1 MAPSRKSKA
10 ARAIAVIGIAVALA
24 GAAALALAG
33 FGYRWGWWALPDAFA
48 ILRNATFV
56 AGGGGLIALL
66 GAAWTWRGGARGMA
80 RLALLIGVIGLVAAS
95 LPLLQLRT
103 AKSVPPIHDITTDP
117 VEPPTFEAVLPLRAG
132 AANSAD
138 YGGADIATQQ
148 HAAYPD
154 IVPIRMDV
162 APAQA
167 FTRALDT
174 ARAMGWTIA
183 AADPARGIIEAT
195 DQTFW
200 FGFKD
205 DIAVRVRADG
215 SGSIVDVRSL
225 SRVGRS
231 DVGTN
236 ARRIRAY
243 RERLT
248 AR

>member
-1 MAPSRKSKA
+1 MPPSRPSKA

-33 FGYRWGWWALPDAFA
+33 LGYRWGWWALPDAFA
-48 ILRNATFV
+48 LLRTATFV
-56 AGGGGLIALL
+56 AGGGGLIAMI
-66 GAAWTWRGGARGMA
+66 GAAWTWRRGSRGTA
-80 RLALLIGVIGLVAAS
+80 VLALVVGAIGLVAAS

-117 VEPPTFEAVLPLRAG
+117 TDPPVFEAVLPLRAG
-132 AANSAD
+132 AANSTD
-138 YGGADIATQQ
+138 YGADIAAQQ

-167 FTRALDT
+167 FTRALDA
-174 ARAMGWTIA
+174 ARAMGWSIV
-183 AADPARGIIEAT
+183 AADPARGILEAT
-195 DQTFW
+195 DQTLW

-215 SGSIVDVRSL
+215 SGSVVDVRSL

>member
-1 MAPSRKSKA
+1 MAQSHPSRI
-10 ARAIAVIGIAVALA
+10 ARAIAITGLAVALA
-24 GAAALALAG
+24 GAGALALAG
-33 FGYRWGWWALPDAFA
+33 FGYRWGWWALPDSFA
-48 ILRNATFV
+48 ILRVATFV
-56 AGGGGLIALL
+56 AGGGGLVALI
-66 GAAWTWRGGARGMA
+66 GAAWSWRRGV
-80 RLALLIGVIGLVAAS
+80 RGLALVALAIGTIGLVAAA

-117 VEPPTFEAVLPLRAG
+117 ADPPAFDAVLPLRAG

-138 YGGADIATQQ
+138 YGGAEIAAQQ

-154 IVPIRMDV
+154 IVPIRLN
-162 APAQA
+162 APPTQA
-167 FTRALDT
+167 FTRALDA
-174 ARAMGWTIA
+174 ARAMGWTIV
-183 AADPARGIIEAT
+183 AADPGRDTIEAT

-215 SGSIVDVRSL
+215 SGSVIDMRSL

-243 RERLT
+243 RERL
-248 AR
+248 AAG

>member
-1 MAPSRKSKA
+1 MAGPVA
-10 ARAIAVIGIAVALA
+10 ALA
-24 GAAALALAG
+24 GAASLALAG
-33 FGYRWGWWALPDAFA
+33 LGYRWGWWALPDAFA
-48 ILRNATFV
+48 ILRVGLFT
-56 AGGGGLIALL
+56 AGGGALAAL
-66 GAAWTWRGGARGMA
+66 AGAAWTWRRGARDLA
-80 RLALLIGVIGLVAAS
+80 ALALVASVIGLGAAS
-95 LPLLQLRT
+95 LPLLQLRV

-117 VEPPTFEAVLPLRAG
+117 ADPPVFDAVLPLRAG
-132 AANSAD
+132 AANSAE
-138 YGGADIATQQ
+138 YGGVIIAAQQ

-154 IVPIRMDV
+154 ILPIRLDA

-167 FTRALDT
+167 FARALDA

-205 DIAVRVRADG
+205 DIAVRVRAGGAG
-215 SGSIVDVRSL
+215 SVVDVRSL

-243 RERLT
+243 RARLT
-248 AR
+248 GR